1 MHTCTIL
8 GEGGLFWPAP
18 TFRIVALDRP
28 NDELDARSP
37 TGAWNAILTRINN
50 EIEHR
55 SVPSDLIKLVI
66 ATSSAFCMQC

>member
-8 GEGGLFWPAP
+8 GEGGLYWPAP

-28 NDELDARSP
+28 DEELDARSP

-50 EIEHR
+50 EIEAR
-55 SVPSDLIKLVI
+55 WAPGVL
-66 ATSSAFCMQC
+66 A